1 MNWIKSHQRSA
12 LICGLTLLF
21 PVMLYLDVLLGVWAM
36 GREYQADIDR
46 QQPRI
51 ARMRGL
57 IEHEDQLRESAGKV
71 GGQVVNLVYPA
82 STDQATVSATLQ
94 TEVRQILT
102 TAGMSVSNSQVLR
115 VREEEKFDYIG
126 IKLTANGDVA
136 ALDAALT
143 GLAAYMPLLLIE
155 SLDVYPQRVSRRS
168 KAPAAQ
174 NLTATMQLLSLRAAE

>member
-1 MNWIKSHQRSA
+1 VNWIKSHQRTA
-12 LICGLTLLF
+12 WICGLTLVL
-21 PVMLYLDVLLGVWAM
+21 PLMLYLDVLLGLWAI
-36 GREYQADIDR
+36 GQEYQSDIDR
-46 QQPRI
+46 QHPRI
-51 ARMRGL
+51 ARMQGL
-57 IEHEDQLRESAGKV
+57 IEHEDELRESAGKV

-82 STDQATVSATLQ
+82 LDDQATVSATLQ

-102 TAGMSVSNSQVLR
+102 AAGMSVSNSQVLR

-168 KAPAAQ
+168 KAPESQ
-174 NLTATMQLLSLRAAE
+174 NLTATMQLLSLRVVE